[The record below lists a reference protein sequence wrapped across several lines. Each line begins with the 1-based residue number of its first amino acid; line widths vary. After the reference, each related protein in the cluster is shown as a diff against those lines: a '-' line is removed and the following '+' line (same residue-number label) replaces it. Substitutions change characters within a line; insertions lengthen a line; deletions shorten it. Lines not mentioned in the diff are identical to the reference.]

1 MIGLQKKKL
10 YLKRLPEIVQALKKG
25 YSPERIILFGSMAD
39 VNLPSNDIDLFLVKK
54 TSLKRLGERAE
65 EAEKY
70 LPFDDIPVDL
80 IVYTPEEVV
89 RYKNESVLLHEIFKG
104 KVLYG

>member
-1 MIGLQKKKL
+1 MSSLQKKKL
-10 YLKRLPEIVQALKKG
+10 YLKRLPEIVEALKKG
-25 YSPERIILFGSMAD
+25 YRPEKIILFGSMAD
-39 VNLPSNDIDLFLVKK
+39 ENSPSNDIDLFMIKK

-70 LPFDDIPVDL
+70 LPFDDIPIDL
-80 IVYTPEEVV
+80 IVYTPGEVV
-89 RYKNESVLLHEIFKG
+89 RYKNESILLHEIFKG